1 MNLDETSASAAE
13 RRRHMIEEA
22 AYYRAERRSFSGGDP
37 VADWLEAEADVDRM
51 LGKDGP
57 ASDKPGPI
65 EQFEAQLKA
74 LDEEIRRLMGKARG
88 VQTRVRTDL
97 EQELERLRPLR
108 QVAEERLTEL
118 RGRSGEAWEEVRKGV
133 DRAREDFNAALSAI
147 TRRWR

>member
-1 MNLDETSASAAE
+1 MNLDESSANAAQ
-13 RRRHMIEEA
+13 RRHMIEQA

-37 VADWLEAEADVDRM
+37 VADWLEAEAEIDRM
-51 LGKDGP
+51 LRKQP
-57 ASDKPGPI
+57 AAGEKPGPI

-74 LDEEIRRLMGKARG
+74 MDEEIRRLMGKARG
-88 VQTRVRTDL
+88 VQVQVRTDL

-133 DRAREDFNAALSAI
+133 DRAREDLNAALSAI
-147 TRRWR
+147 TKRWR

>member
-1 MNLDETSASAAE
+1 
-13 RRRHMIEEA
+13 MIEEA
-22 AYYRAERRSFSGGDP
+22 AYYRAERRSFSAGDP
-37 VADWLEAEADVDRM
+37 VADWLEAEAEIDRM
-51 LGKDGP
+51 LQKEPP
-57 ASDKPGPI
+57 AGEKPGPI

-88 VQTRVRTDL
+88 VQAQVRTDL

-133 DRAREDFNAALSAI
+133 DRAREDLNSALSAI